1 MDRFNLQVKFN
12 QIMMEYKIPT
22 NDQFNFANFSQYLQ
36 PKINENKKSVENEL
50 TFNTYSSLIDKL
62 INQIFVLKH
71 IESNYTLFTNKIDL
85 AIAKKLKQDGYQI
98 PDEELKNNI
107 SKTDKDIIL
116 NIYKV
121 DKVNNKRVIR
131 LNFTLLD
138 KKFSKTNIEFY
149 NSNLASL
156 INSIDKYKFNNS
168 WLNIKKQTNYK
179 DKLFAIFT
187 VDLDE
192 DNICEMGSLWLLRT
206 TWACKYK
213 KVFEII
219 KQYCLENNIKYH
231 FPYKLSIKWI
241 NDVLKNHNYSIINYF
256 LELQEVFSNLRF
268 SANQSLE
275 KRSSE
280 DHKKFCNKFS
290 ELYIKISDL
299 LLSKINLLE
308 QLIFLNKADILIGD
322 EDQN

>member
-1 MDRFNLQVKFN
+1 MDRFNLQIKFN

-36 PKINENKKSVENEL
+36 SKINESKKSVENEL

-71 IESNYTLFTNKIDL
+71 IENNYTLFTNKIDPI
-85 AIAKKLKQDGYQI
+85 IAKKLKQDGYQI
-98 PDEELKNNI
+98 PNEELKNNI

-121 DKVNNKRVIR
+121 SKTNNKRIIR
-131 LNFTLLD
+131 LNFSLLD

-149 NSNLASL
+149 NSNIASL

-168 WLNIKKQTNYK
+168 WLDIKKQTNYH
-179 DKLFAIFT
+179 DKLFATLTI
-187 VDLDE
+187 DLDE
-192 DNICEMGSLWLLRT
+192 DNICEIGSLWLLRT

-213 KVFEII
+213 KAFEII

-241 NDVLKNHNYSIINYF
+241 NDVLKNYNYLIINYF

-268 SANQSLE
+268 STNQS
-275 KRSSE
+275 SE
-280 DHKKFCNKFS
+280 IHKNLCNKFS
-290 ELYIKISDL
+290 DLYLKISDL
-299 LLSKINLLE
+299 LLNKINLLE
-308 QLIFLNKADILIGD
+308 QLIFLNKADVLIGD